1 MEISESIAGCQTKW
15 GRVLFFFSYFFSS
28 KKVMLCW
35 TITIWNKSEKD
46 VSSIK
51 KVFIYSMSYL
61 INQVIGEGKEQA
73 NRIGYIL
80 NI

>member
-1 MEISESIAGCQTKW
+1 
-15 GRVLFFFSYFFSS
+15 
-28 KKVMLCW
+28 MLCW

-61 INQVIGEGKEQA
+61 INQVTGEGKEQA
-73 NRIGYIL
+73 NRIGYIEY
-80 NI
+80 IR